1 MTTSQATTP
10 ATGGSVDGRQN
21 SDRLGQAISH
31 LDNAPPGGAQAA
43 GAFCQPP
50 TSDIAAAGV
59 HNGIPFDRYPASP
72 GFKTHGPSSEAAEAI
87 APIASTIR
95 DRVLKFVSSTGE
107 HGATADEVTAALNI
121 SAFTTRPRLSEL
133 RRLGRIKDSGARRA
147 HLSGVDATVWTAA
160 DSRGAAS

>member
-1 MTTSQATTP
+1 MGNPDTTTP
-10 ATGGSVDGRQN
+10 APAETGNGRQKSDQLGSQIDVIN
-21 SDRLGQAISH
+21 S
-31 LDNAPPGGAQAA
+31 APHGIAQAG

-87 APIASTIR
+87 APVVPRLRA
-95 DRVLKFVSSTGE
+95 RVLQAFTTAGRA
-107 HGATADEVTAALNI
+107 GLTADEAAAEINASIL
-121 SAFTTRPRLSEL
+121 SVRPRVAEL
-133 RRLGRIKDSGARRA
+133 YRLGLIAKTGDRRRNASG
-147 HLSGVDATVWTAA
+147 LDATVWTAA